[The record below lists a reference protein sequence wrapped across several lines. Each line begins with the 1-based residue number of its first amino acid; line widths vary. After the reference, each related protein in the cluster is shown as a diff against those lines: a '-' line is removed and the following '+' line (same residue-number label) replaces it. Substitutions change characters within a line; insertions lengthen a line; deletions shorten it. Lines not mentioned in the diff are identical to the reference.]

1 MLDPRVAVAL
11 SSSLAASSGRRCRRC
26 CSSWEPAAAL
36 CQGTRT
42 WFELTFSQS
51 VLKCLRKLRYPTLPL
66 SPRTPCVLGA
76 AAMRPPVQLG
86 GDCMVLR
93 SPTPVLPL
101 LMAGMP
107 WRAVGCSWRLLVE
120 VPGSYQESDIEHVE
134 FARCAELIG
143 FDFGNL
149 QQS

>member
-1 MLDPRVAVAL
+1 VEER
-11 SSSLAASSGRRCRRC
+11 
-26 CSSWEPAAAL
+26 
-36 CQGTRT
+36 
-42 WFELTFSQS
+42 
-51 VLKCLRKLRYPTLPL
+51 
-66 SPRTPCVLGA
+66 GA
-76 AAMRPPVQLG
+76 AAAAAR
-86 GDCMVLR
+86 LR
-93 SPTPVLPL
+93 C
-101 LMAGMP
+101 MAGMP